1 MPRRPRFATGGYVFH
16 VLNRS
21 IGRQTIFRSDADY
34 AAFLR
39 QLAGQTK
46 IDTAR
51 AQLRNLADQ
60 FDRLAASIRRT
71 ALAG

>member
-1 MPRRPRFATGGYVFH
+1 MITALPASREERIARY
-16 VLNRS
+16 R
-21 IGRQTIFRSDADY
+21 DY

>member
-1 MPRRPRFATGGYVFH
+1 VVQCR
-16 VLNRS
+16 
-21 IGRQTIFRSDADY
+21 DY

-39 QLAGQTK
+39 WLAGQTK